1 MSIKSYQSTVYESSH
16 EVYFQVFSN
25 ILRIPNQ
32 VLLDWWNTLKQSHK
46 LYNLRHNTSQL
57 TSSFSSL
64 NIFIYYKKTF
74 CLYKRLHMLVFSSV
88 CSSEES
94 LLGHLVFYSPMKV
107 YTLGDLQWP
116 FTKPRTLVK
125 NQLFQVCD
133 PKVSYN

>member
-64 NIFIYYKKTF
+64 NIFIYYKKTCF
-74 CLYKRLHMLVFSSV
+74 ACINVCICWFSQKCMLFGGKLAWSSSILQPHESLHTGRFAMAIHKTSNVGEKLAFSS
-88 CSSEES
+88 
-94 LLGHLVFYSPMKV
+94 L
-107 YTLGDLQWP
+107 
-116 FTKPRTLVK
+116 
-125 NQLFQVCD
+125 
-133 PKVSYN
+133 